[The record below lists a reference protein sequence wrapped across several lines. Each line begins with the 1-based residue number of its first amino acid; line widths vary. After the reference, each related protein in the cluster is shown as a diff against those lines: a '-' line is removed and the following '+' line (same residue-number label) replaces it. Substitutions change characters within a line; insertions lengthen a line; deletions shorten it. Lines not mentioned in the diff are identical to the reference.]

1 MMAVSKPLDEDLQF
15 NMTEAWSGRQHI
27 ATMCCTTNSSRLGK
41 YLRALVS
48 KGKLDGTHTHT
59 HEYGHTRWIFIIN
72 SACLQSWVKQI
83 LKSVNVGG
91 CLASCQSNNGNWV
104 SVCVCVCVAVTSAG
118 RSSVTDE
125 CSFRHVTVFQRTCSR
140 SQGSLS

>member
-15 NMTEAWSGRQHI
+15 NMTEAWSGLQHI
-27 ATMCCTTNSSRLGK
+27 ATMCCTMNSSRLGK

-48 KGKLDGTHTHT
+48 KGKLHGTHTHT
-59 HEYGHTRWIFIIN
+59 HEYRHTRWIFIIN
-72 SACLQSWVKQI
+72 SACLQRWVKQI

-125 CSFRHVTVFQRTCSR
+125 CSFLHVTVFQRTCSC